1 MCTDAASRNHVEDVR
16 ERAGIARELKLTMT
30 KSPAQRQAERSAA
43 RAAMEDE
50 TNRRRA
56 WCVDGSLHAAVVL
69 TSVSRNAILRMPTQ
83 RTPHPILTYVART
96 PFTMG
101 LSMEHTLSPVDV
113 RFKT

>member
-1 MCTDAASRNHVEDVR
+1 MSRAGIVVHVAMVCTDAASRNHVEDVR

-56 WCVDGSLHAAVVL
+56 WCVDGLGMGQAAVEL
-69 TSVSRNAILRMPTQ
+69 TSGA
-83 RTPHPILTYVART
+83 
-96 PFTMG
+96 
-101 LSMEHTLSPVDV
+101 ETLSCACPLNTHPTLIPHTWPAPYSPWV
-113 RFKT
+113 